1 MAKQNALIATLF
13 ILAFSLSGTAYA
25 SGLTFG
31 AKTGPMQLD
40 GANIDDD
47 PTNAGVVVGYELGVV
62 LGDVGFE
69 GELTTTMKDG
79 STKGTPSDD
88 ISVDTMGLYAT
99 YRSPGFLYL
108 KAKTGFTRWDLSAGS
123 YEEDDTVTSMGLGIG
138 FSLGIIQFE
147 LEYTEIDDDIE
158 FISLGV
164 QF

>member
-1 MAKQNALIATLF
+1 MAKQFSITAILLTLI
-13 ILAFSLSGTAYA
+13 FSFSTSAYA

-31 AKTGPMQLD
+31 AKTGPMQVD
-40 GANIDDD
+40 GLDDD
-47 PTNAGVVVGYELGVV
+47 PTNAGVAVGYEVGIV
-62 LGDVGFE
+62 LGDLGFE

-79 STKGTPSDD
+79 DWAGNDV
-88 ISVDTMGLYAT
+88 SVDTMGLYAT
-99 YRSPGFLYL
+99 YRSPGFLYF
-108 KAKTGFTRWDLSAGS
+108 KAKTGFTRWDVDYSVG
-123 YEEDDTVTSMGLGIG
+123 EDDDTVTSMGIGIG